1 MFGFLKKHSDENT
14 LMSIG
19 NGEVVELSKVD
30 DPVFNTGIMGAGYG
44 FLPADN
50 NIYSPV
56 SGKVSM
62 IPDTKHGIGI
72 TTSNGTEVLV
82 HMGIDTV
89 ELKGIPF
96 DIAVNVGDE
105 VNAGQQVA
113 TMDLNKIEEAGK
125 DTTTMVV
132 MTNGN
137 DKGLSVNLKPG
148 NKSNE
153 DIAAV
158 IVTA

>member
-1 MFGFLKKHSDENT
+1 MFGFLKKHSDNKN

-19 NGEVVELSKVD
+19 NGEVIDLSKVN

-44 FLPADN
+44 FIPADN
-50 NIYSPV
+50 NVFSPV

-62 IPDTKHGIGI
+62 IPDTKHGIGF
-72 TTSNGTEVLV
+72 TTSDGTEVLV

-89 ELKGIPF
+89 ELKGEPF
-96 DIAVNVGDE
+96 DLSVNVGDE
-105 VNAGQQVA
+105 VTAGQQVA
-113 TMDLNKIEEAGK
+113 TMDLNKIKNAGK
-125 DTTTMVV
+125 DITTMVV

-137 DKGLSVNLKPG
+137 DKGLSVDLKPG
-148 NKSNE
+148 DKSNE
-153 DIAAV
+153 DVAAT